1 MCRNIVPTL
10 NSTSKQKWCYVDYC
24 IHFCFRHP
32 VLYDAYTEMLLTYTE
47 IFVLGTFDS
56 AEISHHRN
64 LHPHSQNHRGNGE
77 NWMGK
82 VYVCMGICVIQL
94 LNMAGKNNK
103 FPNIK
108 QLMTWVILKVVVLA
122 SHSALQRCKSNCSQ

>member
-1 MCRNIVPTL
+1 MDCFAFVCMHLGAFYLHVKGLCIICYIKSTPCGADQKTVVLCTCLALNFPLKSFYSSKLLHWELSMCRNIVPTL

-64 LHPHSQNHRGNGE
+64 LHPHS
-77 NWMGK
+77 
-82 VYVCMGICVIQL
+82 
-94 LNMAGKNNK
+94 
-103 FPNIK
+103 
-108 QLMTWVILKVVVLA
+108 
-122 SHSALQRCKSNCSQ
+122 